1 MAEYTG
7 SRRAIEPTSAAQAQR
22 MFAEDDT
29 ALTCPKCR
37 AAVREGQEWC
47 TLCLHVLRAP
57 EPTVAVSVPSA
68 ASPVPSV
75 AASPAASLDT
85 SDTVSDPHQP
95 RDEPDSRDLASD
107 VDVEAAAE
115 VMLAQLAIDTDRE
128 GFSVPPFLNSKARI
142 TAFVAAA
149 MVGLSVAG
157 LLTMGIVG
165 RVFG

>member
-1 MAEYTG
+1 VAEYTG
-7 SRRAIEPTSAAQAQR
+7 SRRAIEPTSAAQARR

-47 TLCLHVLRAP
+47 TLCLHVLHAP
-57 EPTVAVSVPSA
+57 QPMAGTPETVPEV
-68 ASPVPSV
+68 
-75 AASPAASLDT
+75 D
-85 SDTVSDPHQP
+85 QP
-95 RDEPDSRDLASD
+95 GEPDSRGVASD

-115 VMLAQLAIDTDRE
+115 VMLAQLAIDSDRA

-142 TAFVAAA
+142 TAFAAAA

-157 LLTMGIVG
+157 LVTMAVLG
-165 RVFG
+165 RLFG